1 MTEEGFAIG
10 ALVVYGV
17 WFAAAFG
24 ARTVVAIRRT
34 GDSGWRGI
42 SGRPFTAEWFAGV
55 LFVLALVV
63 GVGAPVAQL
72 AGINP
77 VIDSTA
83 LGWLGVVVASTGIA
97 LTLAAQMSMGDSWRI
112 GVDANERTA
121 LVTGGTFA
129 LARNPIF
136 TAMAVTA
143 VGLAAMVPNLVA
155 IAGVVALVV
164 APQLQVRAVE
174 EPYLVRIHR
183 DTYLDYASRVGRFLP
198 GIGRNVSRRAA
209 TQSSASAHT

>member
-1 MTEEGFAIG
+1 MTKTGFAIG

-42 SGRPFTAEWFAGV
+42 SGRPFTAEWFARV

-72 AGINP
+72 AGINA

-83 LGWLGVVVASTGIA
+83 LGWLGIVVAGTGVA

-112 GVDANERTA
+112 GVDTNERTA
-121 LVTGGTFA
+121 LVTGGALA

-136 TAMAVTA
+136 AAMAVTA

-155 IAGVVALVV
+155 ITGVVALVV
-164 APQLQVRAVE
+164 ALELQVRAVE

-183 DTYLDYASRVGRFLP
+183 DAYLDYANRVGRLLP

-209 TQSSASAHT
+209 TQ